1 MISSFNFKLT
11 SLNFVNVKPLLK
23 NDFKTEPYSREMA
36 GIRPLSNS
44 FNFFPFTLTYY
55 DGANKYN
62 KLCLLPKY
70 FIKGY
75 LSSTGMGRGDLLV
88 YKLSELKK

>member
-23 NDFKTEPYSREMA
+23 NDFKTEAHSGEMA

-62 KLCLLPKY
+62 KLCLLPEY
-70 FIKGY
+70 FIKCY
-75 LSSTGMGRGDLLV
+75 LSSRGLGRGDLLV
-88 YKLSELKK
+88 